1 MRHAYIVTERIEGIQ
16 NMPNTRDHDAS
27 VYLRLQGDALSV
39 GGYEPNPI
47 FIDEMPSDFAFSLY
61 ELDWDVFAF
70 EIGGAVNRVPA
81 IGQVGVKST
90 VCGPESFTPDGR
102 PLLGEDPDLRG
113 FYHASAYN
121 SGGMMYSGGT
131 ARELARWIIT
141 GRPELDMFAFDV
153 KRFRPG
159 LAANSQWL
167 RERSHET
174 YAKHYSVHY
183 HHDEP
188 LAGRSLTRRSPLH
201 SRLAAAG
208 CVYQERHGFERPGWF
223 HDRPA
228 ETADYRYYGYYGH
241 TPHSDYEYERC
252 LTMDY
257 TFSAPEQEA
266 ALRRE
271 CRTCRSAGAV
281 FDMSYFG
288 KLMLTGPGSAEA
300 VDYLFSADIRKP
312 VGSTVY
318 TCLLNERGG
327 VEADLTVSVLEPG
340 AQYYLAIGGAAAL
353 YVKHYLLKV
362 MQDRGWL
369 ADNRCQLEDR
379 SDDMTL
385 ISVQG
390 PVSRQL
396 LAGLVDGGEGFL
408 SDSAFP
414 FGQCRKAKVA
424 GRPALMLRVS
434 FVGELGWELHLANA
448 DAPAVYDAVMAA
460 GKPLGVVN
468 AGYRALDSLSCEKG
482 YRHGHVDLR
491 SDDTP
496 LEAGL
501 AFTCKLKLPDR
512 PFIGR
517 EALERQRADGLR
529 KRLICLTLDDA
540 EPGKRLHGNEL
551 VLRDGQPVG
560 FVRRAE
566 QVYCLAG
573 GDGDGVTM
581 AYAYASRPD
590 GEVVKPAWLKA
601 GAYQVECM
609 GERRPAKLHLRSPF
623 DPENLRLQVR
633 GGAEKKR
640 KGERTGEPDPERAK
654 KSQPERASLFILVRI
669 IEARVAASCAT
680 RQKTHMSA
688 TDSVD
693 DLVQD
698 SGLEAAPGEGPSGLV
713 GMEEAAEAEA
723 EAPADERATFLTEA
737 RTADREHGGS
747 AVEEHADSSA
757 AADEEEHMAEKSR
770 CLRALRTEL
779 SGGTPE
785 IAKIESKSQQGSEG
799 GVERL
804 VARFPDRQS
813 SETMCNRQL
822 SRSYCAAHLKAA
834 YGCSA
839 LAEDT
844 TMEKAEEA
852 ADVAAEN
859 ADEAEADEAV
869 DGEAAAAATEAPPPA
884 ESSKSRPSSRR
895 SSKPPPG
902 SAGRVRRERTIE
914 SLLDNDEL
922 WDTDLEDELPEEG
935 HAADLHD
942 TTGRSL
948 YRTTCE
954 RLGAVPV
961 KYFLKH
967 LTDTRLIMRHHGL
980 GPVGTRAIARP
991 LAINLTITE
1000 LDLTG
1005 NWMEPEGGRAIA
1017 KMLEENSYITH
1028 LWLAD
1033 NKLCDEGAAQICRV
1047 LQTNSTSVTHLS
1059 LAGNEIGDQ
1068 AADSLFDLL
1077 ANNRTL
1083 VSLNLS
1089 RNCLGGE
1096 AAARLGAGLGIND
1109 YLEELDLS
1117 GNRISGPG
1125 AVELAQGIRESFRLK
1140 KCNLAWNGFA
1150 EEGGRALAD
1159 MLKANQAL
1167 QELNIEGNRLNGNA
1181 AVAIGNAVAGN
1192 EILLELRMGNNF
1204 LYTAEL
1210 LQTKAL
1216 MDKFAPVSVSRQL
1229 LAGLVD
1235 GGEGFLSDSA
1245 FPFGQCR
1252 KAKVA
1257 GRPALMLRVSFVGE
1271 LGWELHLANADAPAV
1286 YDAVMAAGKP
1296 LGVVNAGYRALDSLS
1311 CEKGYRHGHVDL
1323 RSDDTPL
1330 EAGLAFT
1337 CKLKLPDR
1345 PFIGREALE
1354 RQRADGLRKRL
1365 ICLTLDD
1372 AEPGKRLH
1380 GNELVLRDG
1389 QPVGFV
1395 RRAEQVYCLAG
1406 GDGDGVTMA
1415 YAYASRPDG
1424 EVVKPAWLKAGAYQ
1438 VECMGE
1444 RRPAKLHLRS
1454 PFDPENLRLQGR
1466 Y

>member
-1 MRHAYIVTERIEGIQ
+1 SI
-16 NMPNTRDHDAS
+16 
-27 VYLRLQGDALSV
+27 
-39 GGYEPNPI
+39 
-47 FIDEMPSDFAFSLY
+47 
-61 ELDWDVFAF
+61 
-70 EIGGAVNRVPA
+70 
-81 IGQVGVKST
+81 
-90 VCGPESFTPDGR
+90 
-102 PLLGEDPDLRG
+102 
-113 FYHASAYN
+113 
-121 SGGMMYSGGT
+121 
-131 ARELARWIIT
+131 
-141 GRPELDMFAFDV
+141 
-153 KRFRPG
+153 
-159 LAANSQWL
+159 
-167 RERSHET
+167 
-174 YAKHYSVHY
+174 
-183 HHDEP
+183 
-188 LAGRSLTRRSPLH
+188 
-201 SRLAAAG
+201 
-208 CVYQERHGFERPGWF
+208 
-223 HDRPA
+223 
-228 ETADYRYYGYYGH
+228 
-241 TPHSDYEYERC
+241 
-252 LTMDY
+252 
-257 TFSAPEQEA
+257 
-266 ALRRE
+266 
-271 CRTCRSAGAV
+271 
-281 FDMSYFG
+281 
-288 KLMLTGPGSAEA
+288 
-300 VDYLFSADIRKP
+300 
-312 VGSTVY
+312 
-318 TCLLNERGG
+318 
-327 VEADLTVSVLEPG
+327 
-340 AQYYLAIGGAAAL
+340 
-353 YVKHYLLKV
+353 
-362 MQDRGWL
+362 
-369 ADNRCQLEDR
+369 
-379 SDDMTL
+379 
-385 ISVQG
+385 
-390 PVSRQL
+390 
-396 LAGLVDGGEGFL
+396 
-408 SDSAFP
+408 
-414 FGQCRKAKVA
+414 
-424 GRPALMLRVS
+424 
-434 FVGELGWELHLANA
+434 
-448 DAPAVYDAVMAA
+448 
-460 GKPLGVVN
+460 
-468 AGYRALDSLSCEKG
+468 
-482 YRHGHVDLR
+482 
-491 SDDTP
+491 
-496 LEAGL
+496 
-501 AFTCKLKLPDR
+501 
-512 PFIGR
+512 
-517 EALERQRADGLR
+517 
-529 KRLICLTLDDA
+529 
-540 EPGKRLHGNEL
+540 
-551 VLRDGQPVG
+551 
-560 FVRRAE
+560 
-566 QVYCLAG
+566 
-573 GDGDGVTM
+573 
-581 AYAYASRPD
+581 
-590 GEVVKPAWLKA
+590 
-601 GAYQVECM
+601 
-609 GERRPAKLHLRSPF
+609 
-623 DPENLRLQVR
+623 VR

-757 AADEEEHMAEKSR
+757 AADEEENEAG
-770 CLRALRTEL
+770 EL
-779 SGGTPE
+779 HELDT
-785 IAKIESKSQQGSEG
+785 I
-799 GVERL
+799 R
-804 VARFPDRQS
+804 
-813 SETMCNRQL
+813 
-822 SRSYCAAHLKAA
+822 
-834 YGCSA
+834 
-839 LAEDT
+839 EDT

-1047 LQTNSTSVTHLS
+1047 LQTNSASVTHLS

-1210 LQTKAL
+1210 LQVVKLIVASETTPL
-1216 MDKFAPVSVSRQL
+1216 T
-1229 LAGLVD
+1229 
-1235 GGEGFLSDSA
+1235 FLSFKDIPVDYE
-1245 FPFGQCR
+1245 FVKTVEQQMRRTTRDFQCEHGPVLR
-1252 KAKVA
+1252 AGNTRDELAK
-1257 GRPALMLRVSFVGE
+1257 PAIDIRSPIVLLREHILINDFRFVERLAAMDAQGNGTVSLEQF
-1271 LGWELHLANADAPAV
+1271 A
-1286 YDAVMAAGKP
+1286 AVMDEMKIP
-1296 LGVVNAGYRALDSLS
+1296 YYRSQLSDLVAKLD
-1311 CEKGYRHGHVDL
+1311 
-1323 RSDDTPL
+1323 
-1330 EAGLAFT
+1330 
-1337 CKLKLPDR
+1337 KL
-1345 PFIGREALE
+1345 
-1354 RQRADGLRKRL
+1354 
-1365 ICLTLDD
+1365 
-1372 AEPGKRLH
+1372 
-1380 GNELVLRDG
+1380 
-1389 QPVGFV
+1389 
-1395 RRAEQVYCLAG
+1395 
-1406 GDGDGVTMA
+1406 GDGSIY
-1415 YAYASRPDG
+1415 YADFMPPERPRRESAMIRSR
-1424 EVVKPAWLKAGAYQ
+1424 GA
-1438 VECMGE
+1438 MT
-1444 RRPAKLHLRS
+1444 
-1454 PFDPENLRLQGR
+1454 
-1466 Y
+1466 